1 MSQKVLVLDLTHG
14 GEVLAREY
22 AGRGDSV
29 TAVDIY
35 HTVAAEPKAALA
47 AAGVRVAEVPPP
59 ETFDL
64 GIVPIHCPDRYI
76 GEAKLKR
83 RITAHQAVGELA
95 RFDIP
100 VVEFTGVRGKTS
112 ACHVLGHILANQG
125 KEVLLLTSR
134 GLCTMNTQGR
144 TVLKDR
150 ISIAPPSVLALSKSP
165 PQADIGVF
173 EVSLGGTGLADVSVI
188 TSLDDDYPIAAGTR
202 KAYDGKVQMM
212 RAAHK
217 VAVFPFK
224 EKDLWSPHV
233 PDGVE
238 IITFGPGGDLTIEL
252 PEKLKLG
259 RPCRLTV
266 RWKGETYAADLPGS
280 YLAPSYTTAF
290 ASALAAS
297 AGLGIDMKAAVAS
310 LESFKGVPGR
320 GEVTRE
326 RGAFVIRE
334 RNPGV
339 SAASIE
345 WNVKVLERYYGQ
357 DDIGVALDPVNIKVC
372 EKLDLQ
378 DVSDFLNG
386 HPSVKGK
393 YIINMPGLDRSSTGF
408 LRLDGFMD
416 VRGKHQ
422 VLMCCIKEGYL

>member
-1 MSQKVLVLDLTHG
+1 MSQRVLVLDLTHG

-35 HTVAAEPKAALA
+35 HTVSATTVAALT

-64 GIVPIHCPDRYI
+64 GVVPIHCPDRYI
-76 GEAKLKR
+76 GEARLDR
-83 RITAHQAVGELA
+83 RVTAHQAVGELA
-95 RFDIP
+95 HFDIP

-112 ACHVLGHILANQG
+112 ACHVLGHILADRG
-125 KEVLLLTSR
+125 LEVLLLTSR
-134 GLCTMNTQGR
+134 GLCTMNAEGR

-165 PQADIGVF
+165 PMTDIGVF
-173 EVSLGGTGLADVSVI
+173 EVSLGGTGLADVAVI
-188 TSLDDDYPIAAGTR
+188 TSLDDDYPIAAETR
-202 KAYDGKVQMM
+202 KAFDGKVQMM
-212 RAAHK
+212 RSAHK

-224 EKDLWSPHV
+224 ERDRWSPHV
-233 PDGVE
+233 PAGVE
-238 IITFGPGGDLTIEL
+238 SITFGPGGDLAIEL
-252 PEKLKLG
+252 PERLILG
-259 RPCRLTV
+259 RSCPLTV
-266 RWKGETYAADLPGS
+266 HWRGETFTANLPGS
-280 YLAPSYTTAF
+280 YLAPSYATAF
-290 ASALAAS
+290 ASALAAA
-297 AGLGIDMKAAVAS
+297 AGLGANMKAAVSS
-310 LESFKGVPGR
+310 LETFKGVPGR

-339 SAASIE
+339 SAASIG
-345 WNVKVLERYYGQ
+345 WNVDVLERYYGQ
-357 DDIGVALDPVNIKVC
+357 NDIGVALDPVNIKVC
-372 EKLDLQ
+372 EKLDLR
-378 DVSDFLNG
+378 DVRNVLDH
-386 HPSVKGK
+386 HPAVKGR

-408 LRLDGFMD
+408 LRLGGFMD